1 MKSTASCL
9 CFKLN
14 TGSIHFKDKSR
25 KTTYTMPLSVLV
37 RLGVSAT
44 IGLEYETIDTIQSL
58 FKKRTSVFIYGIGN
72 SPIDYLEHD
81 ECFDAD
87 IFDLLTGLN
96 SKEEFNAKLA
106 TIAELRTDECVRR
119 KSDAE
124 EGDAA
129 YSPFNLDDVSF
140 EFFDHC
146 SSISADF
153 DYDSKTSY
161 DSVGSAHNFMERI
174 KESVEYF
181 KKLGFDEK
189 NINIKNYNISNT

>member
-1 MKSTASCL
+1 
-9 CFKLN
+9 
-14 TGSIHFKDKSR
+14 
-25 KTTYTMPLSVLV
+25 MPLSVLV

-72 SPIDYLEHD
+72 SPIDYEEHD

-87 IFDLLTGLN
+87 ILDLLTGLN
-96 SKEEFNAKLA
+96 NKEEFNAKLA
-106 TIAELRTDECVRR
+106 TIAELRTDETCVRR

-124 EGDAA
+124 EGDE
-129 YSPFNLDDVSF
+129 YIPFNLESLSF

-161 DSVGSAHNFMERI
+161 DTVGSAHNFMERI

-189 NINIKNYNISNT
+189 NINITNYNISNT

>member
-1 MKSTASCL
+1 
-9 CFKLN
+9 
-14 TGSIHFKDKSR
+14 
-25 KTTYTMPLSVLV
+25 MPLSVLV

-58 FKKRTSVFIYGIGN
+58 FKKRMSVFIYGIGN
-72 SPIDYLEHD
+72 SPIDYEEHD

-87 IFDLLTGLN
+87 ILDLLTGLN

-106 TIAELRTDECVRR
+106 TIAEFRTDGMCVRR

-124 EGDAA
+124 D
-129 YSPFNLDDVSF
+129 PFNLESLSF

-146 SSISADF
+146 SSLNADF

-161 DSVGSAHNFMERI
+161 DTVGSAHNFMERI
-174 KESVEYF
+174 KESIEYF